1 MKQIY
6 LDNHATTP
14 VDPRVLDAMLPF
26 LRGEFGNPSSKTHPY
41 GWKAQEAVESA
52 RKRVATLLGAAAK
65 EIVFT
70 AGATESNN
78 LSILGASEVA
88 VGGWGVGA
96 ASIGS
101 RDHIVTQ
108 ATEHHA
114 VLDPVHELER
124 RGFRVTV
131 LRPQPDGVI
140 DLNRLRDAIDER
152 TLLVSIMAANNEIGA
167 IQPLA
172 EIGALCGEA
181 GALFHTDAAQAAGK
195 IAIDVQAASI
205 DLLSISGHKF
215 YAPKGVGALY
225 VRRRGRRVRVR
236 PAAWGGG
243 QEGGLRPGTLNVP
256 GIAALG
262 EASRLGVEELD
273 EEAHRIGKL
282 RDRLLAGLREAV
294 PDLRVNGPEDAAH
307 RLPGNLSVSFPRVDG
322 AALLV
327 NLHDIAASAGSACA
341 AGNAEPSYVL
351 ASLGVPDELAIST
364 LRLGLGRFTTAEEID
379 YAIGRVAETVAKLR
393 R

>member
-215 YAPKGVGALY
+215 
-225 VRRRGRRVRVR
+225 
-236 PAAWGGG
+236 
-243 QEGGLRPGTLNVP
+243 
-256 GIAALG
+256 
-262 EASRLGVEELD
+262 
-273 EEAHRIGKL
+273 
-282 RDRLLAGLREAV
+282 
-294 PDLRVNGPEDAAH
+294 
-307 RLPGNLSVSFPRVDG
+307 
-322 AALLV
+322 
-327 NLHDIAASAGSACA
+327 
-341 AGNAEPSYVL
+341 
-351 ASLGVPDELAIST
+351 
-364 LRLGLGRFTTAEEID
+364 
-379 YAIGRVAETVAKLR
+379 
-393 R
+393 